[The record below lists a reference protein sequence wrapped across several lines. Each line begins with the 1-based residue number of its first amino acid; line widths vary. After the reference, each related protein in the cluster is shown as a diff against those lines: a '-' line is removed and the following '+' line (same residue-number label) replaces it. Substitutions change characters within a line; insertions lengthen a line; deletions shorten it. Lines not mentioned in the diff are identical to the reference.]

1 MIQNVGLFPHLTVTE
16 NIALVPR
23 LLGWAEARIRSRTG
37 ELLELVGIDAGEF
50 SRRYPKH
57 LSDGQWQRVGV
68 ARALAADPPILLM
81 DEPFGAIDPIA
92 RHRLQ
97 NELKLILKKVRKT
110 VVIVTHDIDEALK
123 LGSNVAVMRDG
134 KISQKDSP
142 NTILQNPANKFV
154 ADFIG
159 DVRAL
164 RRLELFTVEDVMVAS
179 QGLLTSREI
188 PINESLHHALSRLIS
203 LQADMLTVTKC
214 GVPVGIVHRDAILK
228 F

>member
-1 MIQNVGLFPHLTVTE
+1 
-16 NIALVPR
+16 
-23 LLGWAEARIRSRTG
+23 
-37 ELLELVGIDAGEF
+37 
-50 SRRYPKH
+50 
-57 LSDGQWQRVGV
+57 
-68 ARALAADPPILLM
+68 M